1 MLSRKHT
8 QIFWIILVSQF
19 LLLLA
24 FVFFRLIDYDEAS
37 YLSAAHLVKMGKLPY
52 SDFFYAQMPYVPYAY
67 SPVSGF
73 GLASLFWG
81 RLISAFAGLVLG
93 VALFRFAYRFS
104 QNARLSLFLFFLYG
118 FNGLLLP
125 WHSVVKTLVI
135 SDLFGF
141 FSFVFFVSYLLSEE
155 RHKNVKIFFS
165 GFFVGLALNLRLT
178 FSAIWLA
185 EMALIFFISF
195 RRSPGQKM
203 ITSLWFCLGTVLSS
217 SLGIYLFF
225 KDPSAFIFD
234 NLTYHQILGL
244 SFIKLGFMKR
254 ILTVFKF
261 VFYPQNLFILL
272 AAIIGMVSAKKSTQI
287 RDFVISSQVI
297 LIAFL
302 FGILLTITSFSI
314 SPTTFQHYEQTLPY
328 FLISSITG
336 FSILESKWGKRK
348 MIVGV
353 ISALYALLVV
363 PFAVIFILS
372 VRDRDKPYPIREVR
386 KVVKVVEENSQP
398 HQMVFS
404 TWPAYAIFA
413 KRETVP
419 GLETWGWEV
428 THLLSPQELK
438 KSKLINHQQMR
449 EIIMEKKV
457 GLIVEGD
464 WFGEEFKDILEA
476 NYRHLTTIGEARI
489 YKAK

>member
-1 MLSRKHT
+1 MLSRK
-8 QIFWIILVSQF
+8 QIVIFWIILLLQLLF
-19 LLLLA
+19 LSV

-37 YLSAAHLVKMGKLPY
+37 YLSAAHLVANGKLPY
-52 SDFFYAQMPYVPYAY
+52 IDFFYAQMPYVPYAY

-73 GLASLFWG
+73 GLSSLFWG
-81 RLISAFAGLVLG
+81 RLISSLAGLVLG
-93 VALFRFAYRFS
+93 IALFRLAYKLSR
-104 QNARLSLFLFFLYG
+104 NARLSLFLFFLYG
-118 FNGLLLP
+118 SNGLLLA

-141 FSFVFFVSYLLSEE
+141 ISFILFVSYLLSEE
-155 RHKNVKIFFS
+155 RHKNVKILLS

-185 EMALIFFISF
+185 EMVLIFFLSF

-203 ITSLWFCLGTVLSS
+203 ITGLWFCLGTVLSS
-217 SLGIYLFF
+217 SLAIYLFL

-254 ILTVFKF
+254 ILTLFKF

-272 AAIIGMVSAKKSTQI
+272 AAIIGMVSAKKSTKI
-287 RDFVISSQVI
+287 KDFVISNQVI

-328 FLISSITG
+328 FLIASITG
-336 FSILESKWGKRK
+336 FGILESKLGKRK
-348 MIVGV
+348 TIIGV
-353 ISALYALLVV
+353 ISALYALLVI

-372 VRDRDKPYPIREVR
+372 VRDRDKPYPISEVR
-386 KVVKVVEENSQP
+386 KVMKVVEENSRP
-398 HQMVFS
+398 HQTVFS

-428 THLLSPQELK
+428 THLLSPQELE
-438 KSKLINHQQMR
+438 KSKLLNRQQMK
-449 EIIMEKKV
+449 EIILEKKV
-457 GLIVEGD
+457 SLIVEGD
-464 WFGEEFKDILEA
+464 WFVKEFKDILEA
-476 NYRHLTTIGEARI
+476 NYQLLKTIGEAHI